1 MRTGAGLLAAVCA
14 LALFIAG
21 CSPAPETPETP
32 GTQAPERASSLP
44 TPAPATAATAVN
56 TILTPTPTP
65 PGRICNRTKS
75 AQRAILLELGM
86 KSCRQPV
93 MEDLGKIKKLR
104 IARGP
109 ITRGD
114 LVGMNNLAKLEIVD
128 LGIPLGPGMLGSMPE
143 LRELAIQTLDPT
155 IQTREPETGMRS
167 PNTILIPRIFSG
179 LPRLEQLRVTGEK
192 GWNEEDL
199 TAELIS
205 GMPRLRR
212 LELDYIR
219 SIEPD
224 ALSQTPR
231 LEYLRIHGGESWKDF
246 APRVPR
252 ELFAELNW
260 IEHVVVRN
268 FRWPPVLDVKNR
280 EVACRT
286 REWLSFANPEGP
298 GKKPLSVLIQGKYNE
313 PRDLESL
320 TGCP

>member
-1 MRTGAGLLAAVCA
+1 MRAGAGLLAAVCT
-14 LALFIAG
+14 LALIIVG
-21 CSPAPETPETP
+21 CSPGPAAPETPV
-32 GTQAPERASSLP
+32 TQAPERSSSLP
-44 TPAPATAATAVN
+44 TPAATAATATTAVN
-56 TILTPTPTP
+56 TIPTPTP
-65 PGRICNRTKS
+65 IPQGRICNRTKS

-114 LVGMNNLAKLEIVD
+114 LEGMNNLEKLEIVD
-128 LGIPLGPGMLGSMPE
+128 LEIPLGQNVLPSMPE
-143 LRELAIQTLDPT
+143 LRELT
-155 IQTREPETGMRS
+155 IQTREPETGTGS
-167 PNTILIPRIFSG
+167 PNTILTPGIFSG
-179 LPRLEQLRVTGEK
+179 LPQLERLQVTGEN

-205 GMPRLRR
+205 GMPLLRR
-212 LELDYIR
+212 LELDYIK

-224 ALSQTPR
+224 ALSQTPL
-231 LEYLRIHGGESWKDF
+231 LEYLRIHGAESWKDF

-252 ELFAELNW
+252 ELFAEMDW
-260 IEHVVVRN
+260 IEHVEVRN
-268 FRWPPVLDVKNR
+268 FRWPPVLDVKNQ
-280 EVACRT
+280 EAACRT
-286 REWLSFANPEGP
+286 RAWRSFANPEGR

-320 TGCP
+320 TGCQ

>member
-1 MRTGAGLLAAVCA
+1 
-14 LALFIAG
+14 
-21 CSPAPETPETP
+21 
-32 GTQAPERASSLP
+32 
-44 TPAPATAATAVN
+44 
-56 TILTPTPTP
+56 
-65 PGRICNRTKS
+65 
-75 AQRAILLELGM
+75 M

-155 IQTREPETGMRS
+155 IQTRDPTIQTREPAIQTREPETGMRS
-167 PNTILIPRIFSG
+167 PNTILIPGIFSE

-231 LEYLRIHGGESWKDF
+231 LEYLRIHGAESWKDF

-280 EVACRT
+280 EVACQT